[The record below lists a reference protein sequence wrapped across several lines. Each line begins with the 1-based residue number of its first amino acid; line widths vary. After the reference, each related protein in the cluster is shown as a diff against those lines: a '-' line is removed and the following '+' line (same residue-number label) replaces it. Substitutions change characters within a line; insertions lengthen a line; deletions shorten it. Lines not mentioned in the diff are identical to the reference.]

1 MSDYFKFRPIRIASV
16 FHDLGVQEWRLEQ
29 WHRGLGPKPTS
40 DEVRP
45 ADPDLDTGKES
56 RE

>member
-29 WHRGLGPKPTS
+29 WHRGLGPRPTS

-45 ADPDLDTGKES
+45 ADPDLDTAKES